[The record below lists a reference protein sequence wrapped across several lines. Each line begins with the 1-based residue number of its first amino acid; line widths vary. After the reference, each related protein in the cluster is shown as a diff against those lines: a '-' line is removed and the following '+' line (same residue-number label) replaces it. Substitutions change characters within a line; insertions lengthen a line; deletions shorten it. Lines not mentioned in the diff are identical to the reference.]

1 VINRDLE
8 TALHHRLGTA
18 YKVSVLQK
26 GRAEYP
32 RPQASLS
39 PGSSSR
45 YYTTQHTTC
54 AILTAT
60 PTAESEPDRKTGLTQ
75 VYIVQVS
82 AMVGSETP
90 PMLRRPGTG
99 GRIEDASTHTHVKH
113 PSPVTSPKQ
122 QPSSPAACTSS
133 TTSSNNNSTT
143 PPSASTKL
151 GASSK
156 TSPKRLQHSDVS
168 LSTNT
173 SRTSATPAHAMSA
186 MLKEGTTPTQRIS
199 RAKKGKRVHACNHP
213 GCEKVCRTSEIPV
226 PTHLEPE
233 LIHITGLHS
242 RGTSEVGDIGSC
254 TPAPRHGSNGLR
266 RHQLNHSTEVY
277 YKCDMCERT
286 FVRQDLLTRHTERQY
301 GPSS

>member
-1 VINRDLE
+1 
-8 TALHHRLGTA
+8 
-18 YKVSVLQK
+18 
-26 GRAEYP
+26 
-32 RPQASLS
+32 
-39 PGSSSR
+39 
-45 YYTTQHTTC
+45 
-54 AILTAT
+54 
-60 PTAESEPDRKTGLTQ
+60 
-75 VYIVQVS
+75 
-82 AMVGSETP
+82 MVGSETP
-90 PMLRRPGTG
+90 PMPRRPGSG

-122 QPSSPAACTSS
+122 QPSPPAACTSS
-133 TTSSNNNSTT
+133 TTLSNNNSTT
-143 PPSASTKL
+143 SPSASSKL

-156 TSPKRLQHSDVS
+156 TSPKRHQHLDVS

-199 RAKKGKRVHACNHP
+199 RAKKGKRVHACNHL
-213 GCEKVCRTSEIPV
+213 GCEKVFTRAE
-226 PTHLEPE
+226 H
-233 LIHITGLHS
+233 
-242 RGTSEVGDIGSC
+242 
-254 TPAPRHGSNGLR
+254 LR